1 MTVLLLFDVDGTITE
16 SGQKISQNMV
26 NTINSIDQNKYQLG
40 IVGGGTLD
48 KILIQLDNKI
58 NFIHYFTQCGSVY
71 HQYNYIDNSF
81 KNIYTKNIKNSFRYN
96 QINKLIK
103 IALSFLSNVDYN
115 LCGHHIDIR
124 NGLVYISLIGLN
136 ASYDERQDFINI
148 DKIYNYRQQLLNL
161 LLQKSSELC
170 FDNIDI
176 VLGGS
181 VGIAIY
187 PSEFDKS
194 QIINHI
200 DISKYTNIYYFAD
213 QYKENGN
220 DFKLMNNEYIIKRPV
235 DSIQETIENLKPF
248 IS

>member
-16 SGQKISQNMV
+16 SGQKISQIMI
-26 NTINSIDQNKYQLG
+26 NTINSIDQNKYHLG
-40 IVGGGTLD
+40 IVGGGSLD

-71 HQYNYIDNSF
+71 HQYNHIDNSF
-81 KNIYTKNIKNSFRYN
+81 NNIYTKNIKNSFSYN

-103 IALSFLSNVDYN
+103 IALNFLSNVHYN

-124 NGLVYISLIGLN
+124 NGLVYISLIGLD

-148 DKIYNYRQQLLNL
+148 DKLYNYRLKLLNL
-161 LLQKSSELC
+161 LIQKSNELG

-194 QIINHI
+194 QIMNHI

-220 DFKLMNNEYIIKRPV
+220 DFKLMKNEYIIGRPV
-235 DSIQETIENLKPF
+235 DSVQETIQKLQPF
-248 IS
+248 TS

>member
-16 SGQKISQNMV
+16 SGQKISQTMT
-26 NTINSIDQNKYQLG
+26 NTINSIDTKKYQLG
-40 IVGGGTLD
+40 IVGGGSLD
-48 KILIQLDNKI
+48 KILIQLQNKI
-58 NFIHYFTQCGSVY
+58 NFTHYFTQCGSVY
-71 HQYNYIDNSF
+71 HLYNHIDNSF
-81 KNIYTKNIKNSFRYN
+81 KNIYTKNIKTSFRYI

-103 IALSFLSNVDYN
+103 IAFGFLSNVDYN

-124 NGLVYISLIGLN
+124 DGLVYISLIGLN
-136 ASYDERQDFINI
+136 ATNDERENFINI
-148 DKIYNYRQQLLNL
+148 DKIYNYRQNLLNL
-161 LLQKSSELC
+161 LIQKSSELC

-176 VLGGS
+176 VLGGT

-194 QIINHI
+194 QIMNHI

-220 DFKLMNNEYIIKRPV
+220 DFKLINNEYIIGRPV
-235 DSIQETIENLKPF
+235 DSVQQTIEKLQPF
-248 IS
+248 TS

>member
-16 SGQKISQNMV
+16 SGQKISQSMV
-26 NTINSIDQNKYQLG
+26 NIINSIDKNKYQLG

-71 HQYNYIDNSF
+71 HQYNHIDNSF
-81 KNIYTKNIKNSFRYN
+81 ENIYTKNIKNSFRYT

-103 IALSFLSNVDYN
+103 IALGFLSNVDYN

-124 NGLVYISLIGLN
+124 DGLVYISLIGLN
-136 ASYDERQDFINI
+136 ASLGEREDFINI
-148 DKIYNYRQQLLNL
+148 DKLYNYRQNLLNL

-176 VLGGS
+176 VLGGT

-194 QIINHI
+194 QIMNHI

-220 DFKLMNNEYIIKRPV
+220 DFKLINNEYIIGRPV
-235 DSIQETIENLKPF
+235 DSVQQTIENLQPF